1 MKISGPVH
9 RWPSASNTSCAPRSD
24 ARRDLKEPGGW
35 AKVGQRFAQPAG
47 LRSLTLANQTGRVKN
62 PCVRH
67 AWSIGER
74 ELKGVPDRGALPW

>member
-1 MKISGPVH
+1 MAQRLEHILRSKEQRKARLDGARPLGN
-9 RWPSASNTSCAPRSD
+9 PLGNASLT
-24 ARRDLKEPGGW
+24 E
-35 AKVGQRFAQPAG
+35 PAG

-74 ELKGVPDRGALPW
+74 ELKDVPDRWRRYRIVG

>member
-1 MKISGPVH
+1 LGN
-9 RWPSASNTSCAPRSD
+9 ASLT
-24 ARRDLKEPGGW
+24 E
-35 AKVGQRFAQPAG
+35 PAG

-74 ELKGVPDRGALPW
+74 ELKGVPDRWRRYRVVG